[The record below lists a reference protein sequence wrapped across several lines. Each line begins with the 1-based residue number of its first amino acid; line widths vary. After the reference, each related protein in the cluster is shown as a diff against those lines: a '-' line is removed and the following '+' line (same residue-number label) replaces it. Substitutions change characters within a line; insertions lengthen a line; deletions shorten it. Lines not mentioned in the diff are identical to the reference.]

1 MKKRR
6 IPQRSIF
13 KSGNVLF
20 VFTFKKTGNS
30 KIAGEKEKVFQTYS
44 YSRQQFE
51 LANIGYKIT
60 LDSFFKADQAVCFDC
75 PFSQNRGCYTAKYQ
89 QYAGFLSSLRSI
101 GKAYKWDAIPE
112 FSEDIKSDLLAMSS
126 GNYSRFGTYGEP
138 SLIPLSLVAEIC
150 KGAKS
155 WTGYTHQYMRK
166 PEYAPFLMAS
176 LHSDKQLPYAE
187 KLGFRAF
194 VASKV
199 KLGKPLVNCPAS
211 AEAGYKSTCSACG
224 LCSGTAGKGK
234 KDIWILQH

>member
-1 MKKRR
+1 MKKR
-6 IPQRSIF
+6 IVF
-13 KSGNVLF
+13 KQNEVLF
-20 VFTFKKTGNS
+20 VFTLGTTANE
-30 KIAGEKEKVFQTYS
+30 KIASKGEKVFQTYS
-44 YSRQQFE
+44 YSRKQFE
-51 LANIGYKIT
+51 LANIGSPIT

-75 PFSQNRGCYTAKYQ
+75 PFSQNNGCYTAKYT
-89 QYAGFLSSLRSI
+89 QYSGFLSSLRSI
-101 GKAYKWDAIPE
+101 GKAYNWESIPE
-112 FSEDIKSDLLAMSS
+112 FSESIKADLLAMSA

-138 SLIPLSLVAEIC
+138 SLIPLSLLEEIC
-150 KGAKS
+150 QGAKS
-155 WTGYTHQYMRK
+155 WTGYTHQWLRK